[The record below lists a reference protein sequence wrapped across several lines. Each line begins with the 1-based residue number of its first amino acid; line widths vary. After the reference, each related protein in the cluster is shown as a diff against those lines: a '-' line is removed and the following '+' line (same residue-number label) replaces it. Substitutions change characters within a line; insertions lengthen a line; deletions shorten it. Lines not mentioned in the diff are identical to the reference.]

1 MFPHLEGVLV
11 EEVSP
16 EGGVLHIVARTVES
30 VPVPCP
36 DCATPSVRRHS
47 GYQRRLA
54 DGAVG
59 GRQVSIEL
67 TVRRLFCDDQRCARV
82 TFAEQVDGLTVRYG
96 RRTPQLRCLLSA
108 IAVALAG
115 RAGERLAAR
124 LPVPVSRTT
133 LLALVMALPDPYAET
148 PRVLGVDEFATR
160 KGHKYGTVLV
170 DCETHAPIDLL
181 PDRESATFA
190 AWLTDHPG
198 VEIICRDRGG
208 AFADG
213 ARTGAPDAVQVADLW
228 HLWHNLAET
237 VKSLVSKHSSCLREP
252 ALASESPPEV
262 LHPPLSHAG
271 RLAERARR
279 HHAAVHDLL
288 GQGLTIRAVARRL
301 ELSRNTVRRYA
312 RAVTWEELATG
323 RWQNLPSTLDP
334 YKSYLHQRWH
344 EGHTSGAKL
353 HAELRERGFTGSYSV
368 VRDYL
373 RRFRRTSGDRP
384 PPARPPGVRKVTGW
398 ITRNP
403 DRMNDD
409 DQQKLKAILARCP
422 ELEAATGHVRS
433 FAAMMA
439 IRSASRL
446 PEWIAT
452 ARADEHH
459 GLRGFADGLLADLD
473 AVILGLSTEWSS
485 GCVEGR
491 VTDIKLLKRQMA
503 GRAGLPLL
511 RKRVLLVAADRRQ
524 HRVTNQTAH

>member
-1 MFPHLEGVLV
+1 M
-11 EEVSP
+11 SA
-16 EGGVLHIVARTVES
+16 EGGVLRIVARTPVS
-30 VPVPCP
+30 VPVSCP
-36 DCATPSVRRHS
+36 DCGAPSLRRHS

-67 TVRRLFCDDQRCARV
+67 TIRRLFCDAPECVRV
-82 TFAEQVDGLTVRYG
+82 TFAEQVEGLTVRYG
-96 RRTPQLRCLLSA
+96 RRTPQLKGLLSA
-108 IAVALAG
+108 ISVALAG
-115 RAGERLAAR
+115 RAGERLVAR

-133 LLALVMALPDPYAET
+133 LLGLVMVLPDPPART

-181 PDRESATFA
+181 PDREAATFA
-190 AWLTDHPG
+190 AWLTEHPG

-213 ARTGAPDAVQVADLW
+213 ARSAAPDAVQIADLW
-228 HLWHNLAET
+228 HIWHNLAEA
-237 VKSLVSKHSSCLREP
+237 VQRLVSKHSACLRDP
-252 ALASESPPEV
+252 GPDPESVPEV
-262 LHPPLSHAG
+262 VCPPVSQAG
-271 RLAERARR
+271 RLAARVQQ
-279 HHAAVHDLL
+279 HHTAVHELL
-288 GQGLTIRAVARRL
+288 DQGLSARAVARRL
-301 ELSRNTVRRYA
+301 DLARNTVRRYA
-312 RAVTWEELATG
+312 RAATWQELATG

-334 YKSYLHQRWH
+334 YKPYLHRRWN

-373 RRFRRTSGDRP
+373 RRFRHAPAGTP
-384 PPARPPGVRKVTGW
+384 PPPRPPGVRKVTGW

-403 DRMNDD
+403 DRMSDG

-439 IRSASRL
+439 IRSARRL
-446 PEWIAT
+446 PQWIAD

-459 GLRGFADGLLADLD
+459 GLRGFADGLLTDFD
-473 AVILGLSTEWSS
+473 AVAQGLSTEWSS

-524 HRVTNQTAH
+524 HRVTRPAVL

>member
-1 MFPHLEGVLV
+1 M
-11 EEVSP
+11 
-16 EGGVLHIVARTVES
+16 ARTPES
-30 VPVPCP
+30 VPASCP
-36 DCATPSVRRHS
+36 DCGTPSVRRHS

-54 DGAVG
+54 DGAIG
-59 GRQVSIEL
+59 GRQVSIAL
-67 TVRRLFCDDQRCARV
+67 SVRRLFCDAPECDRV
-82 TFAEQVDGLTVRYG
+82 TFAEQIERLTVRYG
-96 RRTPQLRCLLSA
+96 RRTPQLGNLLSA
-108 IAVALAG
+108 ISVALAG

-124 LPVPVSRTT
+124 LPTTVSRTT
-133 LLALVMALPDPYAET
+133 LLGLAMALPDPPAGT

-160 KGHKYGTVLV
+160 KGHNYGTVLV

-181 PDRESATFA
+181 PDREAATFA
-190 AWLTDHPG
+190 AWLTEHPG

-213 ARTGAPDAVQVADLW
+213 ARSGAPDAVQVADLW
-228 HLWHNLAET
+228 HLWHNLAEA
-237 VKSLVSKHSSCLREP
+237 VKVLVSKHSSCLREP
-252 ALASESPPEV
+252 APSLEAPPEV
-262 LHPPLSHAG
+262 LHPPDSHAG

-279 HHAAVHDLL
+279 HHTAVHDLL
-288 GQGLTIRAVARRL
+288 GQGLTVRAVARRL

-323 RWQNLPSTLDP
+323 RWWQNLPSTLDP
-334 YKSYLHQRWH
+334 YKPYLHQRWH
-344 EGHTSGAKL
+344 EGHTNGAQL
-353 HAELRERGFTGSYSV
+353 HAELQERGFTGSYSV

-373 RRFRRTSGDRP
+373 RRFRRTPADRP

-403 DRMNDD
+403 RLLNDD
-409 DQQKLKAILARCP
+409 DQQKLKDILARCP

-439 IRSASRL
+439 IRSATRL

-452 ARADEHH
+452 ARANADH

-473 AVILGLSTEWSS
+473 AVVLGLSTEWSS

-511 RKRVLLVAADRRQ
+511 RKRVLLVAADRQQ
-524 HRVTNQTAH
+524 HRVTNQTTH

>member
-1 MFPHLEGVLV
+1 M
-11 EEVSP
+11 
-16 EGGVLHIVARTVES
+16 
-30 VPVPCP
+30 
-36 DCATPSVRRHS
+36 
-47 GYQRRLA
+47 
-54 DGAVG
+54 
-59 GRQVSIEL
+59 SIAL
-67 TVRRLFCDDQRCARV
+67 SVRRLFCDAPECDRV
-82 TFAEQVDGLTVRYG
+82 TFAEQIEGLTVRYG
-96 RRTPQLRCLLSA
+96 RRTPQLGDLLSA
-108 IAVALAG
+108 ISVALAG

-124 LPVPVSRTT
+124 LPAPVSRTT
-133 LLALVMALPDPYAET
+133 LLRLAMALPDPPAGT

-160 KGHKYGTVLV
+160 KGHNYGTVLV

-181 PDRESATFA
+181 PDREAATFA
-190 AWLTDHPG
+190 AWLTEHPG

-213 ARTGAPDAVQVADLW
+213 GRSGAPEAVQVADLW
-228 HLWHNLAET
+228 HNLAEA
-237 VKSLVSKHSSCLREP
+237 VKVLVSKHSSCLREP
-252 ALASESPPEV
+252 APASESPPEV
-262 LHPPLSHAG
+262 LHPPLSRAG
-271 RLAERARR
+271 RLAERTRQ
-279 HHAAVHDLL
+279 HHTTVHELL
-288 GQGLTIRAVARRL
+288 DQGLTLRAIARRL

-334 YKSYLHQRWH
+334 YKPYLHQRWQ
-344 EGHTSGAKL
+344 EGHTSGTQL
-353 HAELRERGFTGSYSV
+353 HTELRERGFTGSYSV

-373 RRFRRTSGDRP
+373 HRFRRTPADQP

-439 IRSASRL
+439 IRSATRL

-452 ARADEHH
+452 ARADMDH